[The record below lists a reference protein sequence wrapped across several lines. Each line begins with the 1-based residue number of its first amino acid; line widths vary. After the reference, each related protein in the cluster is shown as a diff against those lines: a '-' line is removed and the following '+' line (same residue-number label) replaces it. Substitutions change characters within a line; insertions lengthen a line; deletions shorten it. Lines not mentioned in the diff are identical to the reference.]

1 VNRFVLACP
10 EPPLYAAASGIDPSS
25 QAILDPRFPKPWC
38 ETWQAVVNMR
48 HLLFFVAS
56 RPHLFKVVLVGRATI
71 AATGSDAAGEGSAP
85 SDPRKGLHAGVST
98 GTADAG
104 TVGDGAR
111 EAAFTDVVAA
121 DVAALTVEELLR
133 CCVSYVG
140 PAIEKNGDGKETTGR
155 SNHAE
160 PTPVEMENAETAI
173 ATTTTESDPESGWWL
188 EVLQGQ
194 WARTEASVGVNVP
207 NSMQGD
213 LDEKKQTPRDG
224 EMFLR
229 VTATNQWN
237 IQWLGDA

>member
-1 VNRFVLACP
+1 
-10 EPPLYAAASGIDPSS
+10 
-25 QAILDPRFPKPWC
+25 
-38 ETWQAVVNMR
+38 
-48 HLLFFVAS
+48 
-56 RPHLFKVVLVGRATI
+56 
-71 AATGSDAAGEGSAP
+71 
-85 SDPRKGLHAGVST
+85 
-98 GTADAG
+98 
-104 TVGDGAR
+104 
-111 EAAFTDVVAA
+111 
-121 DVAALTVEELLR
+121 
-133 CCVSYVG
+133 VSYVG